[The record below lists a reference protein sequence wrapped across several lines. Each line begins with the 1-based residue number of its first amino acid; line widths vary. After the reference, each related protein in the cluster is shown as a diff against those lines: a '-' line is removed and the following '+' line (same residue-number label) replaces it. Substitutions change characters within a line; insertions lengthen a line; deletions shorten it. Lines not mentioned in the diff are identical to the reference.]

1 MDIRYA
7 FRWLRRSPGFSAVAI
22 LSIGLGVGVNTAMF
36 SLVDSLL
43 FKPLPV
49 SDPASLVDIFT
60 SGGDGDESATSSF
73 ADYSD
78 LKAQNSVF
86 SEMTGYSP
94 MFAPLALGER
104 SRLVIGQIVTAN
116 HFAML
121 GVTRRSAGFCG
132 LRR

>member
-1 MDIRYA
+1 MVETLLKDVRYA
-7 FRWLRRSPGFSAVAI
+7 LRWMRRSRGFSAVAI

-49 SDPASLVDIFT
+49 ADPASLVDIFT
-60 SGGDGDESATSSF
+60 SGGDGDEYATSSF

-104 SRLVIGQIVTAN
+104 SRLVI
-116 HFAML
+116 
-121 GVTRRSAGFCG
+121 
-132 LRR
+132 